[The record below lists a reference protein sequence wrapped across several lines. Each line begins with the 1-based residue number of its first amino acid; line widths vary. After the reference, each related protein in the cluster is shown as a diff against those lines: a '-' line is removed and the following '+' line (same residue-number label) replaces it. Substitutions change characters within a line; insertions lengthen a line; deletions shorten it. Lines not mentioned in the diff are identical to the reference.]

1 MQEGKRRVSAKLIKI
16 RTIIDFFL
24 LNSNLTKDILTKQ
37 INRLIK
43 IHNAQVSQGKLCEDI
58 MEHISTAEQLLSLK
72 EVKQKAYEFFGGT
85 EYEEIIKARYRERG
99 NYTYIAYELH
109 MSQGKYYYMMNK
121 VYDFFIKELYKNGFI
136 RCKYGDESLKVINM
150 FFGRV
155 KKVIFK
161 EGSFIKS
168 YSKFEINIQD
178 DFLLLRIHE
187 RIIQF
192 VF

>member
-1 MQEGKRRVSAKLIKI
+1 MSAKLIKI
-16 RTIIDFFL
+16 RTIVDFFL

-43 IHNAQVSQGKLCEDI
+43 IHNAQVEKGKLSEDI
-58 MEHISTAEQLLSLK
+58 MEHINTAEQLLSLK
-72 EVKQKAYEFFGGT
+72 ETRKRAYEVFSGT
-85 EYEEIIKARYRERG
+85 EYERIMKARYRERG
-99 NYTYIAYELH
+99 NYTYIAYEMH

-161 EGSFIKS
+161 EGSFVKS
-168 YSKFEINIQD
+168 YSNFEINVQD